1 MRIDFVL
8 NHITPNFFFFL
19 RILIILIYTP
29 EKGKDFKEIYSDVYT
44 KRV

>member
-8 NHITPNFFFFL
+8 YHITPNFFFL
-19 RILIILIYTP
+19 RILIILIYTR
-29 EKGKDFKEIYSDVYT
+29 EKGKDFKEIYNDVYT